1 MEGVP
6 VLIDNRGG
14 HVNMGIET
22 KHFFCNIKISIV
34 FEKPVMTK
42 FRPNIYCVSV
52 THNKDGGRFSIVL

>member
-1 MEGVP
+1 MSTWELKP
-6 VLIDNRGG
+6 NIAFD
-14 HVNMGIET
+14 
-22 KHFFCNIKISIV
+22 NIKISIV